1 VTDKDSPVI
10 DPGLLPI
17 LGAGAAGVILGAG
30 GVALAL
36 VSQRRRRR
44 AAELERT
51 EMAARL
57 RALSAHLHEAVIAYG
72 PERDVRFVN
81 AAFERLTGFPLAELR
96 DRAFLEHIHPD
107 DRQVL
112 LEEWERL
119 DRGEPIDGQEYRVV
133 TSKGE
138 VRWSAGSW
146 RPLLDEHGGAVGYIG
161 TELDITERKRT
172 EHDLRMDVE
181 LFQTIGEMQRAIVA
195 AGLESRTVMHA
206 IAERAHTLT
215 HADAALIELREGD
228 VLVPKVDTGNPGSP
242 RTETSLSGLCLRTGD
257 VQRCDDTANDRR
269 VDPDVTRRLGVGSL
283 VAVPLKAEGR
293 VLGVLKVVAARP
305 HAFGDRDV
313 RALRLMAGLMGTALD
328 HAAFLESRQARLE
341 ERTQALQESEQ
352 RFKQL
357 VDHAQE
363 GICVLDER
371 DQATYINQR
380 LADLLACPKG
390 EILGR
395 PLYDFVDQPGRAAA
409 REVLARR
416 DNGASARTDLRFRRG
431 DGEDLWAIVSA
442 SPLMRRDG
450 ARVGTVAMITDVT
463 ERRRTEERLRRSA
476 ERLAMLHDVGQ
487 ALLAGRS
494 PGDTAS
500 VVLARLRRVV
510 PYRRAEVVLFD
521 PQREQ
526 AVRVAAVDGGE
537 PLPEARVPIETYG
550 TADERRRGV
559 VQCIAD
565 LAALE
570 APSARLRR
578 LAERGARSFLSA
590 PLLVDGQAVGEL
602 NLTAAAPGALG
613 AEEREIV
620 QEIASPLA
628 VAVQQ
633 TRLRDELTARAA
645 EHERRLGERSTAVRE
660 LGSDLDALIGGLAH
674 EARTPLRQ
682 LDGYAALLLDGGA
695 PTDPGHRHAAG
706 RVREA
711 VGRLSATVDALV
723 QVARVGRHELVRTSV
738 PLTDLAAEIVAQ
750 LESRLQGRRIEWRVG
765 DLPAVNGDPFL
776 LRLAVGHLV
785 ANAVKFTTGRPTASI
800 EILPIMSDGEAG
812 LAVRDNG
819 IGFDPAQAHRLFSLF
834 QRLHPGN
841 EFEGSGLGLA
851 LVRRVVEKHGGRV
864 WAEGEPGG
872 GATFYFTI
880 STR

>member
-1 VTDKDSPVI
+1 VI

-17 LGAGAAGVILGAG
+17 LGAGAAGVALGAG
-30 GVALAL
+30 GAALGFR
-36 VSQRRRRR
+36 SERRRRR
-44 AAELERT
+44 AAELERA
-51 EMAARL
+51 ELRARL
-57 RALSAHLHEAVIAYG
+57 HSLTTHLHEAVVTCG

-81 AAFERLTGFPLAELR
+81 AAFERLTGYTVADLEDR
-96 DRAFLEHIHPD
+96 DFLEYIHPD
-107 DRQVL
+107 DRRLL

-119 DRGEPIDGQEYRVV
+119 DRGEIIDGQEYRVV
-133 TSKGE
+133 TPKGE
-138 VRWSAGSW
+138 IRWSAGSW
-146 RPLLDEHGGAVGYIG
+146 RPLLDERGRPLGYLG

-206 IAERAHTLT
+206 IADRAHALT

-228 VLVPKVDTGNPGSP
+228 TLVPKVDTGSPSAP
-242 RTETSLSGLCLRTGD
+242 RTETSLSGLCLRTGE
-257 VQRCDDTANDRR
+257 VQRCDDTADDRR

-293 VLGVLKVVAARP
+293 VLGVLKVVAARS

-395 PLYDFVDQPGRAAA
+395 PLYDFIDQPARAAA

-416 DNGASARTDLRFRRG
+416 DNGASARTDLHFRRG

-442 SPLMRRDG
+442 SPLVRRDG

-476 ERLAMLHDVGQ
+476 ERLAMLHDVDH
-487 ALLAGRS
+487 AVLAGRA
-494 PGDTAS
+494 PTDIAG

-510 PYRRAEVVLFD
+510 PYHRAEIVLFE
-521 PQREQ
+521 PEREE
-526 AVRVAAVDGGE
+526 ALRLAAMDGGE
-537 PLPEARVPIETYG
+537 PLPATRLPLEAYG
-550 TADERRRGV
+550 APDERRRGV
-559 VQCIAD
+559 VQCVPD
-565 LAALE
+565 LATLDVP
-570 APSARLRR
+570 PSRIRR
-578 LAERGARSFLSA
+578 LMDRGARSFLSA
-590 PLLVDGQAVGEL
+590 PLLIDGQAVGEIS
-602 NLTAAAPGALG
+602 LTSQIAGAYG

-620 QEIASPLA
+620 QEIAAPLS

-633 TRLRDELTARAA
+633 TRLREEIASRAA
-645 EHERRLGERSTAVRE
+645 EHERRLAERGATVRE
-660 LGSDLDALIGGLAH
+660 LGGDLDALIGGLAH
-674 EARTPLRQ
+674 EARGPLRQ
-682 LDGYAALLLDGGA
+682 LDGYAAILLEQGGPA
-695 PTDPGHRHAAG
+695 DPEQRHAAG
-706 RVREA
+706 WIRDA
-711 VGRLSATVDALV
+711 VGRLAGTVDALV
-723 QVARVGRHELVRTSV
+723 QVARVGRHDLMRTSV
-738 PLTDLAAEIVAQ
+738 PLAELAGEVMAQ
-750 LESRLQGRRIEWRVG
+750 LESGVQGRAIEWRV
-765 DLPAVNGDPFL
+765 DELPTVYADPSL
-776 LRLAVGHLV
+776 LRIALGHLLS
-785 ANAVKFTTGRPTASI
+785 NAVKFTAGRPQARI
-800 EILPIMSDGEAG
+800 EIIPVVGNGEAG

-819 IGFDPAQAHRLFSLF
+819 VGFDPAQNGRLFGLF
-834 QRLHPGN
+834 QRLHGH

-864 WAEGEPGG
+864 WADGRPGA
-872 GATFYFTI
+872 GATFYLALTVPAA
-880 STR
+880 R

>member
-1 VTDKDSPVI
+1 VI

-17 LGAGAAGVILGAG
+17 LSAGAAGLTVGAG
-30 GVALAL
+30 GVAVAFAAE
-36 VSQRRRRR
+36 RRRRR
-44 AAELERT
+44 AAELART
-51 EMAARL
+51 ELGARL
-57 RALSAHLHEAVIAYG
+57 HALTAHLHEAVISYG

-81 AAFERLTGFPLAELR
+81 AAFERLTGYRLADLQNR
-96 DRAFLEHIHPD
+96 GFLEHIHPD
-107 DRQVL
+107 DRQL
-112 LEEWERL
+112 LIEEWERL
-119 DRGEPIDGQEYRVV
+119 DRGEPIDGQEYRVI
-133 TSKGE
+133 TTQGE

-146 RPLLDEHGGAVGYIG
+146 RPLTDERGRAIGYIG
-161 TELDITERKRT
+161 TELDITEGKRT

-206 IAERAHTLT
+206 IAERAHALT

-228 VLVPKVDTGNPGSP
+228 VLVPKVDTGSPDAP
-242 RTETSLSGLCLRTGD
+242 RTETSLSGLCLRSGE
-257 VQRCDDTANDRR
+257 VQRCDDTSTDRR
-269 VDPDVTRRLGVGSL
+269 VDPEVTRRLGVGSL

-293 VLGVLKVVAARP
+293 VLGVLKVVAAKP

-395 PLYDFVDQPGRAAA
+395 PLYDFIDQPGRAAA
-409 REVLARR
+409 RDVLAHRE
-416 DNGASARTDLRFRRG
+416 NGASARTDLRFRRG

-487 ALLAGRS
+487 AVLAGRS

-510 PYRRAEVVLFD
+510 PYRRAEVVLFEAD
-521 PQREQ
+521 RDQ
-526 AVRVAAVDGGE
+526 AVRVAAVDGGD
-537 PLPEARVPIETYG
+537 PLAETRVPIETYG

-565 LAALE
+565 LTAVD

-578 LAERGARSFLSA
+578 LAERGARSFLAA

-602 NLTAAAPGALG
+602 NLIAQAAGAFG
-613 AEEREIV
+613 ADEREIV
-620 QEIASPLA
+620 QEIAAPLA

-633 TRLRDELTARAA
+633 TRLRTEITRRAA
-645 EHERRLGERSTAVRE
+645 EHERRLGERSSAVRE

-674 EARTPLRQ
+674 EVRTPLRQ
-682 LDGYAALLLDGGA
+682 LDGYAALLLDRGTGE
-695 PTDPGHRHAAG
+695 PGHRHAAG
-706 RVREA
+706 RVRDA
-711 VGRLSATVDALV
+711 VGRLAGTVDALV
-723 QVARVGRHELVRTSV
+723 QLARVGRHELVCTTV
-738 PLTDLAAEIVAQ
+738 PLGELAGEVVAVF
-750 LESRLQGRRIEWRVG
+750 EGRVRGRRIEWHIG
-765 DLPAVNGDPFL
+765 ELPAVTADPLL
-776 LRLAVGHLV
+776 LRLAIEHLV
-785 ANAVKFTTGRPTASI
+785 ANAVKFTAGRSPAKI
-800 EILPIMSDGEAG
+800 EILPVSAEGESG

-819 IGFDPAQAHRLFSLF
+819 VGFDPAQTNRLFQLF
-834 QRLHPGN
+834 QRLHRPD

-851 LVRRVVEKHGGRV
+851 LVRRVMEKHGGRV
-864 WAEGEPGG
+864 WAEGQPAG
-872 GATFYFTI
+872 GATFSF
-880 STR
+880 SLPRP

>member
-1 VTDKDSPVI
+1 VI

-17 LGAGAAGVILGAG
+17 LGAGAAGLAVGAG
-30 GVALAL
+30 GVALAFA
-36 VSQRRRRR
+36 SERRRRR
-44 AAELERT
+44 AAEFART
-51 EMAARL
+51 ELGARL
-57 RALSAHLHEAVIAYG
+57 RDLTAHLHEAVISYG
-72 PERDVRFVN
+72 PDRDVRFVN
-81 AAFERLTGFPLAELR
+81 AAFERLTGYRLADLQ
-96 DRAFLEHIHPD
+96 DRTFLEHIHPD
-107 DRQVL
+107 DRQLL

-133 TSKGE
+133 TPQGE

-146 RPLLDEHGGAVGYIG
+146 RPLADERGRAVGYIG

-206 IAERAHTLT
+206 IAERAHALT
-215 HADAALIELREGD
+215 HADAALIELREGE
-228 VLVPKVDTGNPGSP
+228 VLVPKVDTGSPAAP
-242 RTETSLSGLCLRTGD
+242 RTETSLSGLCVRSGE
-257 VQRCDDTANDRR
+257 VQRCDDTSTDRR

-293 VLGVLKVVAARP
+293 VLGVLKVVASKP
-305 HAFGDRDV
+305 HAFGDRDI

-395 PLYDFVDQPGRAAA
+395 PLYDFIDQPGRAAA
-409 REVLARR
+409 RDVLAHRE
-416 DNGASARTDLRFRRG
+416 NGASARTDLRFRRG

-487 ALLAGRS
+487 AVLAGRS

-510 PYRRAEVVLFD
+510 PYRRAEVVLFEPERD
-521 PQREQ
+521 Q
-526 AVRVAAVDGGE
+526 AVRVAAVDNGE
-537 PLPEARVPIETYG
+537 PLAETRVPIESYG

-559 VQCIAD
+559 VQCIPD
-565 LAALE
+565 LAAVD

-578 LAERGARSFLSA
+578 LADRGARSFLAA

-602 NLTAAAPGALG
+602 NLVAQTAGAFG

-633 TRLRDELTARAA
+633 TRLRNEITLRSA
-645 EHERRLGERSTAVRE
+645 EHERRLGERSSAVRE

-682 LDGYAALLLDGGA
+682 LDGYAALLLDRSTGE
-695 PTDPGHRHAAG
+695 PGHRHAAG
-706 RVREA
+706 RVRDA

-723 QVARVGRHELVRTSV
+723 QLARVGRHELVCTSV
-738 PLTDLAAEIVAQ
+738 HLGELAGEVVAVC
-750 LESRLQGRRIEWRVG
+750 ESRVRGRRIEWHIG
-765 DLPAVNGDPFL
+765 ELPTVTADPLL
-776 LRLAVGHLV
+776 LRLAVEHLV
-785 ANAVKFTTGRPTASI
+785 ANAVKFTAGRSAAKI
-800 EILPIMSDGEAG
+800 EILPVHADGESG

-819 IGFDPAQAHRLFSLF
+819 VGFDPAQADRLFQLF
-834 QRLHPGN
+834 QRLHRPD
-841 EFEGSGLGLA
+841 EFDGSGLGLA
-851 LVRRVVEKHGGRV
+851 LVRRVMEKHGGRA
-864 WAEGEPGG
+864 WAEGQPGG
-872 GATFYFTI
+872 GATFYLGLP
-880 STR
+880 RHQ

>member
-1 VTDKDSPVI
+1 VI
-10 DPGLLPI
+10 DPGLLPVI
-17 LGAGAAGVILGAG
+17 GAGAAGLALGAG
-30 GVALAL
+30 AVAVALGAE
-36 VSQRRRRR
+36 RRRRR
-44 AAELERT
+44 TADAERT
-51 EMAARL
+51 ELGARL
-57 RALSAHLHEAVIAYG
+57 HALTAHLHEAVISFG

-81 AAFERLTGFPLAELR
+81 AAFERLTGYTLAQLR
-96 DRAFLEHIHPD
+96 DRTFLEHIHPD
-107 DRQVL
+107 DRQLL

-133 TSKGE
+133 TSGGE

-146 RPLLDEHGGAVGYIG
+146 RPLVDERARAIGYLG

-206 IAERAHTLT
+206 IAERAHALT

-228 VLVPKVDTGNPGSP
+228 ALVSRVDTGNPGAP
-242 RTETSLSGLCLRTGD
+242 RTETSLSGLCLRTGE
-257 VQRCDDTANDRR
+257 VQRCDDTASDRR

-371 DQATYINQR
+371 DQTTYINQR

-395 PLYDFVDQPGRAAA
+395 PLYDFIDQPGRAAA

-416 DNGASARTDLRFRRG
+416 ENGASARTDLRFRRG

-487 ALLAGRS
+487 AVLAGRS
-494 PGDTAS
+494 PGDTAA

-521 PQREQ
+521 AERDQ
-526 AVRVAAVDGGE
+526 AVRLAAVDAGD
-537 PLPEARVPIETYG
+537 PLPEARIPIESYG
-550 TADERRRGV
+550 AAEERRRGV
-559 VQCIAD
+559 VQCIPD
-565 LAALE
+565 LTTLE

-602 NLTAAAPGALG
+602 ALVAPTAGAFG
-613 AEEREIV
+613 AEERDIV
-620 QEIASPLA
+620 QEIAAPLS

-633 TRLRDELTARAA
+633 GRLREEIARRTV
-645 EHERRLGERSTAVRE
+645 EHELRLGERSSAVRE
-660 LGSDLDALIGGLAH
+660 LGSDLDAMIGGLAH

-682 LDGYAALLLDGGA
+682 LDGYAALLVERGTPEA
-695 PTDPGHRHAAG
+695 TQRHAAA

-711 VGRLSATVDALV
+711 VARLAATVDALV
-723 QVARVGRHELVRTSV
+723 QLARVGRHELVRTSV
-738 PLTDLAAEIVAQ
+738 PLAELAAEVIAQ
-750 LESRLQGRRIEWRVG
+750 IESRLQGRRIEWQVG
-765 DLPAVNGDPFL
+765 ELPAVHADPLL
-776 LRLAVGHLV
+776 LRLALDHLV
-785 ANAVKFTTGRPTASI
+785 GNAVKFTAPRSTARI
-800 EILPIMSDGEAG
+800 EIIPVQADSEIG

-819 IGFDPAQAHRLFSLF
+819 VGFDPADANRLFALF
-834 QRLHPGN
+834 QRLHRPD

-864 WAEGEPGG
+864 WAEGHPGG
-872 GATFYFTI
+872 GATVYLTLA
-880 STR
+880 SR